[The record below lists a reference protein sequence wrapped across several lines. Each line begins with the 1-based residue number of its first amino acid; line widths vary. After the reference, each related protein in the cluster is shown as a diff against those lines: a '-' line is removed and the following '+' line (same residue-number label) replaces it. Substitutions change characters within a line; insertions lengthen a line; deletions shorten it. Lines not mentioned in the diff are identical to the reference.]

1 MLTWKEETILHEV
14 QFSLKDI
21 RINRRNIMKA
31 KSWLVLILVLTMFG
45 CREQATEVDQSS
57 IQEHADALAPGVRV
71 IQERTLELIAQ
82 HKWLKCRL
90 EKCIEKLEVERGL
103 EPIPLKTPAEKFH
116 EMFMPARKVDP
127 NEAMKYVPKPE
138 PFYVPYESPNL
149 PAWPVDKQPDIRT
162 LIALLNLQSLSITMY
177 MYGSGDW
184 IENFEK
190 RLQRIDA
197 NQP

>member
-1 MLTWKEETILHEV
+1 
-14 QFSLKDI
+14 
-21 RINRRNIMKA
+21 MKA
-31 KSWLVLILVLTMFG
+31 KSWLVLILVPTMFG
-45 CREQATEVDQSS
+45 CGKQPTDVDRSS

-103 EPIPLKTPAEKFH
+103 EPIPLKTPAEKFQ

-162 LIALLNLQSLSITMY
+162 LIALLNLQSLSIAMY

-190 RLQRIDA
+190 RLQRVDA

>member
-1 MLTWKEETILHEV
+1 ME
-14 QFSLKDI
+14 
-21 RINRRNIMKA
+21 A

-90 EKCIEKLEVERGL
+90 EKCIEKLEAERGL
-103 EPIPLKTPAEKFH
+103 EPIPVETAAGKFR
-116 EMFMPARKVDP
+116 EMFMPARKFDP
-127 NEAMKYVPKPE
+127 NEAMKYAPKPE
-138 PFYVPYESPNL
+138 LFYVPYESPNL
-149 PAWPVDKQPDIRT
+149 PAWPVGKQRDIRK
-162 LIALLNLQSLSITMY
+162 LIALLNLQSLTIALY
-177 MYGSGDW
+177 MYSTDDS

>member
-1 MLTWKEETILHEV
+1 
-14 QFSLKDI
+14 
-21 RINRRNIMKA
+21 MKA

-57 IQEHADALAPGVRV
+57 IQEHSDALAPGVRV

-90 EKCIEKLEVERGL
+90 EKCIERLEQQKGL
-103 EPIPLKTPAEKFH
+103 EPIPIIEFQYPKPDGRQYPK
-116 EMFMPARKVDP
+116 RVP
-127 NEAMKYVPKPE
+127 NIVKKYEPEPE

-149 PAWPVDKQPDIRT
+149 PDWIVDKQPDIRT
-162 LIALLNLQSLSITMY
+162 LIALLNLQSLSIAMY